1 MTTTVTLVAEAS
13 TLFTPLRDDTAE
25 VNLDSQPP
33 QSIPVTLNSNLSVL
47 ENIPMIFG
55 KVTRLLNTMV
65 DSVDAFGLY

>member
-1 MTTTVTLVAEAS
+1 MIK
-13 TLFTPLRDDTAE
+13 AE

-33 QSIPVTLNSNLSVL
+33 QSMPVTLNSNLSVL
-47 ENIPMIFG
+47 ENIPMILG